1 VTLPNLIVAAILSAS
16 AAFAPCTHA
25 RVDDPPAN
33 TVPNDATGPAPSP
46 SPSDATLRRFF
57 EPLNSALTD
66 AIERFDRE
74 PALPESSWNPFE
86 ETKKSNAERLNAILD
101 ECANLLADGET
112 IDVRKRIRTLEA
124 ERIELVETVRVA
136 YERQTA
142 ARPKS
147 EREWYELFGKS
158 KEDWEASISK
168 ADARRAAIDEEIATL
183 RAAFAANL
191 RRLGLEVGSDGG
203 DSLLATVAGDRFVDM
218 VQSFDNV
225 RLVTE
230 QLRHITERMKES
242 PETAKR
248 YYGMYVLLVR
258 TMDRIQDAF
267 VETIEAAVLPEIE
280 RYGKEA
286 VDTERQATALIK
298 TADDASRTVLEKNV
312 AACRLAQEA
321 VANYRAYLSAQVA
334 KVRDQNRSVESR
346 LRVAE
351 NTYRTMALSVGIAEL
366 IRQGEVDLRAVM
378 SMELPQLRGFE
389 NAALREQY
397 QRLNE
402 RLRAK

>member
-1 VTLPNLIVAAILSAS
+1 MTLPHLIVAAIAAS
-16 AAFAPCTHA
+16 LAVAAAPGAA
-25 RVDDPPAN
+25 RTDDPPAK
-33 TVPNDATGPAPSP
+33 TVPTDDRGPTPSP
-46 SPSDATLRRFF
+46 TPSEATLRRFF

-66 AIERFDRE
+66 AIERFDRD
-74 PALPESSWNPFE
+74 PGLPESSWNPFE

-112 IDVRKRIRTLEA
+112 IDVRRRIRALES
-124 ERIELVETVRVA
+124 ERTQLVESVRVS
-136 YERQTA
+136 YEKQTA

-158 KEDWEASISK
+158 KEDWESSIAK
-168 ADARRAAIDEEIATL
+168 AEARQAAIDEEIASL
-183 RAAFAANL
+183 RSAFAANL

-218 VQSFDNV
+218 VQAFDNV

-267 VETIEAAVLPEIE
+267 VETIETAVLPEIE

-286 VDTERQATALIK
+286 TETERQASALLK
-298 TADDASRTVLEKNV
+298 TADDASRTVLEKNI

-321 VANYRAYLSAQVA
+321 VANYRAYLAAQVS

-346 LRVAE
+346 LKVAE

-378 SMELPQLRGFE
+378 TMELPQLRGFE